1 MIKTK
6 VGKAFLKRNK
16 EQAESE
22 QSTQTAQEEKKVRVT
37 RKARNTARQLFDSE
51 SSISLDLSEFNSRD
65 QARRIEHMLKD
76 YVQAQE
82 AMIELAAK
90 LTSMKNDQIF
100 VDGNL
105 GNQQPSFGQET
116 APVSKLARC
125 LM

>member
-1 MIKTK
+1 LHESLTHLDLLIKTK

-16 EQAESE
+16 QQTESE
-22 QSTQTAQEEKKVRVT
+22 QSTEPAQEEKKVRLT

-65 QARRIEHMLKD
+65 QARRIEYMLKD

-90 LTSMKNDQIF
+90 LTSMNNDHIF
-100 VDGNL
+100 MDGNL
-105 GNQQPSFGQET
+105 GNQSPAFG
-116 APVSKLARC
+116 
-125 LM
+125 